1 MLLTGWSELI
11 IFDEYLKGVAMPHS
25 QDMDS
30 MNDYDRL
37 SDARDNCD
45 PEPRR
50 HSQACQCGT
59 DMPGRCPGPDNCPM
73 CMDDAPGDDD

>member
-1 MLLTGWSELI
+1 
-11 IFDEYLKGVAMPHS
+11 
-25 QDMDS
+25 

-50 HSQACQCGT
+50 GRQACQCGT